1 MSIETNPEE
10 IAVNYRYRKR
20 LNRDRA
26 KIAFACALCT
36 IALGAGFGGYLY
48 YGSYYAVGWHTHD
61 NETYYISSETKER
74 VKGYQ
79 LIDNTCYLFD
89 NEGNIV
95 KDGWHTYRGDKYYVE
110 DGIIQRGQIKIKG
123 EE

>member
-1 MSIETNPEE
+1 MSIAVDPEQ

-20 LNRDRA
+20 LKRDRA

-48 YGSYYAVGWHTHD
+48 YGSYYAAGWHTHD
-61 NETYYISSETKER
+61 NNTYYIDSKTMER

-79 LIDNTCYLFD
+79 IIDNTCCLSLQLSQMID
-89 NEGNIV
+89 DPV
-95 KDGWHTYRGDKYYVE
+95 KIDLR
-110 DGIIQRGQIKIKG
+110 KIRVRIPVQKHENSPPHSEIG
-123 EE
+123 